1 MEYFDDRRRA
11 ESFGEVASDYDAYR
25 PQYPAELIAA
35 IMQAATAVAES
46 RTQASSNTATG
57 SGTVAGTDACP
68 EARVVTGTGPD
79 ASVPRI
85 LDVGSGTGILA
96 SQLREAGAK
105 ILAVEPDAEM
115 AAVARAKGLEVEVSS
130 FEGWDRRGRTFDLV
144 SFGQSFHWV
153 DPMIALPRI
162 RTLLAPGGSLALAW
176 NDIEARGE
184 LRTRLAAVAAKYH
197 AEGSTASLGTAAED
211 RFASVE
217 HPALTQLRATGFS
230 AHESTF
236 VEELRYSRDDWLSMV
251 FTYSAQLT
259 MDPVKRAIMREDMV
273 FRDPCRWPRRRQL
286 SPAHPRRALSIPHRR
301 AHTADPTHR
310 LCSSRPRPSAN
321 AQPGCQPSRGH
332 SDRWG
337 GAEPTVLCHPASR

>member
-1 MEYFDDRRRA
+1 MGQAGVPLERSLTMTAEAGRGRYGRSMEYFDDRRRA

-25 PQYPAELIAA
+25 PRYPAALIAA
-35 IMQAATAVAES
+35 IMQAAEAAAET
-46 RTQASSNTATG
+46 RTQTSSDAATEP
-57 SGTVAGTDACP
+57 GTGTDADP
-68 EARVVTGTGPD
+68 GTVTGTDPD
-79 ASVPRI
+79 ARVPRI

-130 FEGWDRRGRTFDLV
+130 FENWDRRGRTFDLV

-162 RTLLAPGGSLALAW
+162 HTLLEPGGSLALAW
-176 NDIEARGE
+176 NDIEAQGE
-184 LRTRLAAVAAKYH
+184 LQTRLAAVAARYH
-197 AEGSTASLGTAAED
+197 AEGTTASLGTAAED

-217 HPALTQLRATGFS
+217 HPALTQLRATGFT

-259 MDPVKRAIMREDMV
+259 MDPVKRAIMREDM
-273 FRDPCRWPRRRQL
+273 
-286 SPAHPRRALSIPHRR
+286 SSEIPAAGLDAANSALLI
-301 AHTADPTHR
+301 
-310 LCSSRPRPSAN
+310 L
-321 AQPGCQPSRGH
+321 
-332 SDRWG
+332 
-337 GAEPTVLCHPASR
+337 AER

>member
-1 MEYFDDRRRA
+1 
-11 ESFGEVASDYDAYR
+11 
-25 PQYPAELIAA
+25 
-35 IMQAATAVAES
+35 MQAAEAAAET
-46 RTQASSNTATG
+46 RTQTSSNAATD
-57 SGTVAGTDACP
+57 SGTGTGT
-68 EARVVTGTGPD
+68 VTGTDPD
-79 ASVPRI
+79 ARVPRI

-130 FEGWDRRGRTFDLV
+130 FENWDRRGRTFDLV

-162 RTLLAPGGSLALAW
+162 HTLLEPGGSLALAW
-176 NDIEARGE
+176 NDIEAQGE
-184 LRTRLAAVAAKYH
+184 LQTRLAAVAARYH
-197 AEGSTASLGTAAED
+197 AEGTTASLGTAAED

-217 HPALTQLRATGFS
+217 HPALTQLRATGFT

-259 MDPVKRAIMREDMV
+259 MDPVKRAIMREDM
-273 FRDPCRWPRRRQL
+273 
-286 SPAHPRRALSIPHRR
+286 SSEIPAAGLDAANSALLI
-301 AHTADPTHR
+301 
-310 LCSSRPRPSAN
+310 L
-321 AQPGCQPSRGH
+321 
-332 SDRWG
+332 
-337 GAEPTVLCHPASR
+337 AER

>member
-11 ESFGEVASDYDAYR
+11 ESFGEVASDYDAFR
-25 PQYPAELIAA
+25 PQYPAELIDAVMGAAEAAADNRTRTSSNAA
-35 IMQAATAVAES
+35 ID
-46 RTQASSNTATG
+46 
-57 SGTVAGTDACP
+57 SGPDS
-68 EARVVTGTGPD
+68 RVVTGTGPD
-79 ASVPRI
+79 ARVPRI

-197 AEGSTASLGTAAED
+197 AEGTTASLGTAAED

-259 MDPVKRAIMREDMV
+259 MDPVKRAIMREDM
-273 FRDPCRWPRRRQL
+273 
-286 SPAHPRRALSIPHRR
+286 SSEIPADGLDAANSALLI
-301 AHTADPTHR
+301 
-310 LCSSRPRPSAN
+310 L
-321 AQPGCQPSRGH
+321 
-332 SDRWG
+332 
-337 GAEPTVLCHPASR
+337 AER